1 MRIRL
6 IRTFVLSV
14 LLTAACSV
22 QAGDDQRVHH
32 YLHKQEQPHAVTW
45 GYTGKVG
52 PAFWGDLSPEYALA
66 KSGRRQSPIDLH
78 DALSRD
84 LPPLKLRYRPSKI
97 HLIYNGHTIQEN
109 EDPGSC
115 EIVAGKRYE
124 LQQFHFH
131 SPSEHTVDGRHF
143 PMEMHLVHKTAA
155 GEVAVVAVLLQM
167 GEHNH
172 AFDALWRLLPDA
184 DHRQR
189 DSDQEIDVSQLLPS
203 RHEYYSYT
211 GSFTTPPCTEDVKWA
226 VLKDPVTLSA
236 GQIEQFRRVIHGNN
250 RPVQPLNGRTV
261 LLSTP

>member
-1 MRIRL
+1 MKIRL
-6 IRTFVLSV
+6 LNTFMLIAP
-14 LLTAACSV
+14 LTVACSLR
-22 QAGDDQRVHH
+22 AEDDRPVHH

-45 GYTGKVG
+45 GYAGMVG
-52 PAFWGDLSPEYALA
+52 PAFWGDLSPEYAVA
-66 KSGRRQSPIDLH
+66 KTGRRQSPIDLH
-78 DALSRD
+78 DALSED
-84 LPPLKLRYRPSKI
+84 LPPLKLKYRPSKI

-131 SPSEHTVDGRHF
+131 SPSEHTVDGGHV
-143 PMEMHLVHKTAA
+143 PMEMHLVHKTAD
-155 GEVAVVAVLLQM
+155 GHVAVVGVLLQM

-184 DHRQR
+184 DNQQR
-189 DSDQEIDVSQLLPS
+189 DSSQTIDVSRLLPAG
-203 RHEYYSYT
+203 HQYYSYN

-236 GQIEQFRRVIHGNN
+236 GQIEQFRRIIHGNN

-261 LLSTP
+261 RVSAR